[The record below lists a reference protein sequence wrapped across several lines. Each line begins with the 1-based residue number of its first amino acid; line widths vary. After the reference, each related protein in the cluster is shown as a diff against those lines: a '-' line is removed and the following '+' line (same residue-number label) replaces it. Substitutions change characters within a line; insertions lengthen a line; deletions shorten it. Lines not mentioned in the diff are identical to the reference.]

1 MEPLT
6 FNRLFLIHYL
16 EIYEDHMDGTKQR
29 LLILSFLSEGR
40 QPPSVA
46 FVRGLVGR
54 QGSCAAS
61 LWTKG
66 RASGD
71 PRLRLSGW

>member
-29 LLILSFLSEGR
+29 LLILSFLE
-40 QPPSVA
+40 
-46 FVRGLVGR
+46 
-54 QGSCAAS
+54 
-61 LWTKG
+61 
-66 RASGD
+66 
-71 PRLRLSGW
+71 